1 MAAPALQ
8 DLTQALTDEQREAA
22 THGPGPLLV
31 VAGAGSGK
39 TTMLATRLAW
49 LVAQGADPARVL
61 LLSFSRRAAAELGE
75 RAAARLHASLG
86 LPASTAPP
94 RLPWCGT
101 FHGIAT
107 RLLRAEATAL
117 GLDPGFS
124 VLDPADA
131 EELMAQQRL
140 ALGLAQR
147 SVQEQRLPSAA
158 TCLAIHARCV
168 ATQQPLAE
176 VLRRHFPWCRPV
188 GDERGE
194 ALAALFAAYGHAK
207 LQQRLLDC
215 DDLLDAWLLA
225 LQTEPVAGRLRARFD
240 HVLVDE
246 VQDLNPL
253 QWRIVEALRPG
264 GAGLTA
270 VGDDAQAIYGFR
282 GADVTG
288 MLGFPARCAP
298 PAALRLLTRNH
309 RSTPQI
315 VAAGNALLAQVHER
329 FAKTLSSPRPD
340 GPRPSLHLVADE
352 AAEARGVVR
361 AVLEAREGGLALRRQ
376 AVLFRTA
383 THSQAL
389 ELELM
394 RRRVPFVKF
403 GGLRFLES
411 AHVKDVLAV
420 LRWADNPAA
429 TLAAQRVA
437 RLVPGIGPAA
447 LQRFMAA
454 GGDLARYEP
463 PRAAATAWQALCGLM
478 AQLRGPGASWPGDLD
493 AVLAWYQPH
502 LERLHADAR
511 QRAQELRQLAATA
524 GRQRDRLAFVTE
536 LVLEPP
542 SGHGAESGPPLLD
555 DDWLTLSTLHS
566 AKGQEWSAV
575 HILRVVDGA
584 IPSDLATGDAAQT
597 DEERRLLYVGMSRA
611 CDTLALWAPQAFHV
625 TQQRAWGGRH
635 VTALHSRFI
644 DAAVQATLDAVA
656 AGPDEPEAASDS
668 APDIA
673 PPGPAATP
681 IEPGGLL
688 AELARRRQQ
697 GWAQ

>member
-1 MAAPALQ
+1 
-8 DLTQALTDEQREAA
+8 
-22 THGPGPLLV
+22 
-31 VAGAGSGK
+31 
-39 TTMLATRLAW
+39 
-49 LVAQGADPARVL
+49 
-61 LLSFSRRAAAELGE
+61 
-75 RAAARLHASLG
+75 
-86 LPASTAPP
+86 
-94 RLPWCGT
+94 
-101 FHGIAT
+101 
-107 RLLRAEATAL
+107 
-117 GLDPGFS
+117 
-124 VLDPADA
+124 
-131 EELMAQQRL
+131 
-140 ALGLAQR
+140 
-147 SVQEQRLPSAA
+147 
-158 TCLAIHARCV
+158 
-168 ATQQPLAE
+168 
-176 VLRRHFPWCRPV
+176 
-188 GDERGE
+188 
-194 ALAALFAAYGHAK
+194 
-207 LQQRLLDC
+207 
-215 DDLLDAWLLA
+215 
-225 LQTEPVAGRLRARFD
+225 
-240 HVLVDE
+240 
-246 VQDLNPL
+246 
-253 QWRIVEALRPG
+253 
-264 GAGLTA
+264 
-270 VGDDAQAIYGFR
+270 
-282 GADVTG
+282 
-288 MLGFPARCAP
+288 
-298 PAALRLLTRNH
+298 
-309 RSTPQI
+309 
-315 VAAGNALLAQVHER
+315 
-329 FAKTLSSPRPD
+329 
-340 GPRPSLHLVADE
+340 
-352 AAEARGVVR
+352 
-361 AVLEAREGGLALRRQ
+361 VLEAREGGLALRRQ

-493 AVLAWYQPH
+493 AVLAWYQPQ

-611 CDTLALWAPQAFHV
+611 CDSLALWAPQAFHV
-625 TQQRAWGGRH
+625 TQQRAWGARH

-656 AGPDEPEAASDS
+656 AGPDEPDAAPGS
-668 APDIA
+668 A
-673 PPGPAATP
+673 PPGPAATTAAPAPATTP